1 MVGGLVSEE
10 EVAGAAKKYPVNT
23 PTTAEMYY
31 YREIFEEFYGG
42 FGMEKV
48 SVPAFWMPRWSDTKD
63 PSARTL
69 GKLLEELS

>member
-1 MVGGLVSEE
+1 
-10 EVAGAAKKYPVNT
+10 
-23 PTTAEMYY
+23 
-31 YREIFEEFYGG
+31 
-42 FGMEKV
+42 MEKV